1 MRKLVLAVA
10 AVCFGLIGCV
20 TEPAHADPVTPVVV
34 VQEVVVP
41 AAPPVEVVEVVPVAP
56 GPRWVWTRG
65 YWSWTGYRYVWVRG
79 RYVVGVPGRVWVPH
93 RYYYRRGVWVHVRGH
108 WC

>member
-10 AVCFGLIGCV
+10 VCLGLMGCV
-20 TEPAHADPVTPVVV
+20 VEPAHADPVAPVV

-41 AAPPVEVVEVVPVAP
+41 VAPPVEVVEVVPVAP
-56 GPRWVWTRG
+56 GPRWVWARG
-65 YWSWTGYRYVWVRG
+65 YWYWTGYRYVWVRG
-79 RYVVGVPGRVWVPH
+79 RYIVGVPGRVWVGP